1 MPKLIPHSVTM
12 RARGFVYNPQ
22 ARFMTSPWVSAVEMM
37 EKKIAYNKR
46 VDRTVGVLERFVAKW
61 VAQSREARSKA
72 RVRAA
77 GEKWRLSVMSS
88 SWANIMETE
97 DAAERARVQSLR
109 DAYEARLVAMPERDL
124 IEYHQQ
130 TMSEHR
136 RHHEDYR
143 PWMEFISRIHAK
155 RAALRAAVVDNAQVW
170 VELHNRQ
177 RPAQV
182 RRVVVR
188 GRFSALDSS
197 DSE

>member
-46 VDRTVGVLERFVAKW
+46 VDSTVGVLERFVAKW

-130 TMSEHR
+130 TMAEHR

-143 PWMEFISRIHAK
+143 PWMEFISRILAT

-177 RPAQV
+177 RPALV